1 MYFCVPIPIF
11 MKKISLLTLLSVVL
25 FLVLIITTSKFQTS
39 YHEGDKFGWP
49 FVFFSA
55 YNNHEFVTDQS
66 FSFTG
71 LLLDLA
77 LCFGLGFG
85 VSTLMSKL
93 KHTKHAH

>member
-1 MYFCVPIPIF
+1 